1 MIRTLYIDMNSYF
14 ASVEQQERP
23 ELRGRPLGIVPTRTR
38 ATCCI
43 AASIE
48 AKQFGVKT
56 GCAVPDAQKL
66 CPHIRFVL
74 ARHQLYV
81 QYHQRIVEAVESCL
95 HVTSIRSIDEM
106 AARLMGPERQ
116 PEAARRI
123 AVRIKKT
130 IAERI
135 GKFVR
140 CSIGGGPNLWLAK
153 VATDVEP
160 GPDTLSLLR
169 PDDLPH
175 RLYHLNLTDL
185 PGIGRR
191 MSIRLNVA
199 GITTVERLYS
209 LSEADMQRLWASKV
223 TGTIWWCRLHG
234 VELPS
239 RLTRRQSVG
248 HSHVLAPEF
257 RTHEKAFEV
266 MVHLIQK
273 AGRRLRRLKYCA
285 NRLTLSVR
293 FDEGRRWKQEMKLP
307 AISDTLNLVR
317 CAAEMW
323 PHQPLGTPK
332 KVSMRLTDLQPQH
345 LAEPLFAE
353 QRRDNRLA
361 HTVDAIHL
369 RYGSQSIICGAMLK
383 ARESTPT
390 RIAFTQIP
398 DATLDFD

>member
-1 MIRTLYIDMNSYF
+1 MINYLYVDMNSYF

-23 ELRGRPLGIVPTRTR
+23 ELRGRPLGIVPTWTR

-48 AKQFGVKT
+48 AKKFGVKT
-56 GCAVPDAQKL
+56 GTAVPDAKKI
-66 CPHIRFVL
+66 CPPIRFVL
-74 ARHQLYV
+74 ARHQVYV
-81 QYHQRIVEAVESCL
+81 QYHQRIVEAVESAV
-95 HVTSIRSIDEM
+95 HVTRICSIDEM

-123 AVRIKKT
+123 AARIKKT

-135 GKFVR
+135 GPFVR
-140 CSIGGGPNLWLAK
+140 CSVGGGPNMWLAK

-160 GPDTLSLLR
+160 GPDTLTLVR

-175 RLYHLNLTDL
+175 RLYHLALTDL

-191 MSIRLNVA
+191 MGARLNAA
-199 GITTVERLYS
+199 GITTIERLCS
-209 LSEADMQRLWASKV
+209 LSETDMQRVWASKV
-223 TGTIWWCRLHG
+223 MGTVWWCQLRG
-234 VELPS
+234 MDLPS

-266 MVHLIQK
+266 MAHLIQK
-273 AGRRLRRLKYCA
+273 AGRRLRRLEYCA

-293 FDEGRRWKQEMKLP
+293 FVGGGRWKREIKLP
-307 AISDTLNLVR
+307 GISDTLNLVR
-317 CAAEMW
+317 CAAAMW
-323 PHQPLGTPK
+323 PRQPIATPL

-345 LAEPLFAE
+345 LAEPLFE
-353 QRRDNRLA
+353 QQRRDNQLA
-361 HTVDAIHL
+361 RTMDAIHL
-369 RYGSQSIICGAMLK
+369 RYGAQSIVCGSMLE
-383 ARESTPT
+383 ARESAPT
-390 RIAFTQIP
+390 RISFTQIP
-398 DATLDFD
+398 DAKLDFD